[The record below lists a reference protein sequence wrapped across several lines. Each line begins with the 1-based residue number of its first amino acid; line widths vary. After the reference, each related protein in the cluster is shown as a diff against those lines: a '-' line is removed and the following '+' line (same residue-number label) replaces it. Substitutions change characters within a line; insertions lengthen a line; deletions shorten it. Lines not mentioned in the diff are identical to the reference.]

1 MTGEQFTALNGCIS
15 AELWGDVTTGPELH
29 AFYPLRGICRELVE
43 LGYLAARDYGDSVI
57 GLTVTRAGYRA
68 AAN

>member
-1 MTGEQFTALNGCIS
+1 MTGEQFTALNVCIS
-15 AELWGDVTTGPELH
+15 AELYGDVSTGPEVH
-29 AFYPLRGICRELVE
+29 AFYPLRGTAKELVK
-43 LGYLAARDYGDSVI
+43 LGYLNARDYGDVI

>member
-15 AELWGDVTTGPELH
+15 AELHGDVSTGPEIH
-29 AFYPLRGICRELVE
+29 AAFPLRGMAKELVK
-43 LGYLAARDYGDSVI
+43 LGYLHARDYGEVI
-57 GLTVTRAGYRA
+57 ALTVTRAGYRA

>member
-1 MTGEQFTALNGCIS
+1 MTGEQFTALNVCVS
-15 AELWGDVTTGPELH
+15 AELRGDVSTGPEIH
-29 AFYPLRGICRELVE
+29 TFFPLRGMCKELVG
-43 LGYLAARDYGDSVI
+43 LGYLNARDYGDVI